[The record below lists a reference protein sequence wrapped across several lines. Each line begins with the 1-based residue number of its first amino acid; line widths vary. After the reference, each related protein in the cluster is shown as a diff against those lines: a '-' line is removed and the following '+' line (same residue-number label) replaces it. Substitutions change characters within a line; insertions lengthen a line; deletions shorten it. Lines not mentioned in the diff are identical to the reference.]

1 VSHEIG
7 ILQPGFLP
15 WLGFFEQMHRVQTF
29 VVLDDVQHT
38 KQDWRVRNRI
48 RSDSPEGF
56 TWLSVPVR
64 KHRVEAQVRDIE
76 VSYDH
81 DWTRKHLNLIHQYY
95 AKAPYFEA
103 VFPELKRILGMKPAS
118 LVDLDMQLTVMI
130 ASFFSISAQIV
141 YSSSLRVPGRKTEK
155 LVNICKAVE
164 ATALYDGW
172 SAQNFIEQGLFE
184 QAGIGLVYQKYVPL
198 AYPQMYS
205 PFMGY
210 LSALDL
216 LLNCGPDSL
225 SVLVDGAATVVAVPS
240 RS

>member
-1 VSHEIG
+1 MSHEIG
-7 ILQPGFLP
+7 VLQPGYLP

-64 KHRVEAQVRDIE
+64 KHRSDARISEVE

-81 DWTRKHLNLIHQYY
+81 DWTRKHLNLIRQHYSR
-95 AKAPYFEA
+95 APFFEA
-103 VFPELKRILGMKPAS
+103 VFPELKRILGAKPAS
-118 LVDLDMQLTVMI
+118 LVELDMQLTEMI
-130 ASFFSISAQIV
+130 ASFFSISARVV
-141 YSSSLRVPGRKTEK
+141 YSSSLNVPGRKTEK
-155 LVNICKAVE
+155 LVNICKALD

-172 SAQNFIEQGLFE
+172 SAQNFIEPDLF
-184 QAGIGLVYQKYVPL
+184 ARSGIGLVYQKYDPVV
-198 AYPQMYS
+198 YPQMYS
-205 PFMGY
+205 PFVGY

-225 SVLVDGAATVVAVPS
+225 SVLVDGATTVVAVPS